1 MRSSCMKFF
10 LILLLSFL
18 FSSAFA
24 FDKAYSVVGVADN
37 LGPVQGVAYYD
48 IGDDPDLNGQLMDE
62 EGKVHSFEGS
72 WVDDGLI
79 SGETDDGHTVELS
92 VR

>member
-1 MRSSCMKFF
+1 MKFF

-18 FSSAFA
+18 FTSAFA
-24 FDKAYSVVGVADN
+24 FYKSYNVAGIADN

-48 IGDDPDLNGQLMDE
+48 IGDDPDLTGELMDE
-62 EGKVHSFEGS
+62 DGKVHSFEGS
-72 WVDDGLI
+72 WIDNGLI
-79 SGETDDGHTVELS
+79 GGETDDGHSVELS